1 MRAEDGGPDGARAPL
16 VRCRYP
22 PSPMTPSNDGER
34 SVRSRLL
41 EVVGLLEDG
50 IYAVI
55 AIFLLVAAVGLL
67 IGAGQTVLQH
77 LDLATITPT
86 VVTVLDQVLLV
97 FMVAELLRT
106 VRITLRDRA
115 LAAEP
120 FLIIGLIAGVRR
132 ILIITAKNENIAPGP
147 AFEVF
152 WVELLLLI
160 VLVLSMVVALVLWR
174 RAYPSGEP
182 RPQD

>member
-1 MRAEDGGPDGARAPL
+1 
-16 VRCRYP
+16 
-22 PSPMTPSNDGER
+22 MTPSNDPER
-34 SVRSRLL
+34 SLRSRLL
-41 EVVGLLEDG
+41 QVVELLEDV

-55 AIFLLVAAVGLL
+55 AVFLLVAAVGLL
-67 IGAGQTVLQH
+67 IGAGRTVVQN

-86 VVTVLDQVLLV
+86 VVTVLDQALLV

-106 VRITLRDRA
+106 VRITLRDRS

-132 ILIITAKNENIAPGP
+132 ILIITAKNENIQAGP

-160 VLVLSMVVALVLWR
+160 ALVLAMVIALVLWR
-174 RAYPSGEP
+174 RAYPLGETANAAKEASSTAD
-182 RPQD
+182 R

>member
-1 MRAEDGGPDGARAPL
+1 M
-16 VRCRYP
+16 
-22 PSPMTPSNDGER
+22 
-34 SVRSRLL
+34 RSRLL
-41 EVVGLLEDG
+41 DVVGLLEDW
-50 IYAVI
+50 IDAVI
-55 AIFLLVAAVGLL
+55 AVFLLLAAVGLL
-67 IGAGQTVLQH
+67 IGAGQTVLQN

-86 VVTVLDQVLLV
+86 VVTVLDQALLV

-160 VLVLSMVVALVLWR
+160 VLVLAMVVALVLWR

>member
-1 MRAEDGGPDGARAPL
+1 
-16 VRCRYP
+16 
-22 PSPMTPSNDGER
+22 MTPSNDGER

-41 EVVGLLEDG
+41 EVVELLEDG

-67 IGAGQTVLQH
+67 IGAGQTVLQN
-77 LDLATITPT
+77 LDLATITST
-86 VVTVLDQVLLV
+86 VVTVLDQALLV

-106 VRITLRDRA
+106 VRITLRDRS

-182 RPQD
+182 RP